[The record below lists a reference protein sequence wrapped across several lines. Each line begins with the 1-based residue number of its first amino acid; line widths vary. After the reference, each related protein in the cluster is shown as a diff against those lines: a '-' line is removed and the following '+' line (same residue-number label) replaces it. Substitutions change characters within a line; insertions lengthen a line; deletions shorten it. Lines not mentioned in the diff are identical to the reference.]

1 MSHIILFV
9 FLLLLVSGTA
19 SAVYLYHQYRQ
30 QRLPILK
37 DLYLFILASLSRV
50 MAFIVLYYIQLNIIR
65 DMDTTPIHPLWSL
78 RYIPSVLGT
87 LGEFVMLW
95 RVVLRLRKPAW
106 IDSLSPWMVG
116 LFLAGCAG
124 LAVALTLRFTT
135 GANQTLPLLQQATRF
150 FILPTMLLA
159 PAALIWPFQKKPA
172 TEAARTL
179 GFMLLAGLYPMLLFP
194 GILNGNA
201 TRLINLFMVWV
212 HLVPMIWAMRSL
224 KAAATADPS
233 ENITANLNRWVEEKR
248 VTRREREL
256 IDLII
261 AGQSNK
267 EIEYELGIAFSTVKN
282 HIYKIYKK
290 LDVNSRAQL
299 IHKLIHD

>member
-19 SAVYLYHQYRQ
+19 SGVYLYHQYRQ
-30 QRLPILK
+30 RRLPILK
-37 DLYLFILASLSRV
+37 DLYLFIAASLFRV
-50 MAFIVLYYIQLNIIR
+50 MAFIVVYYIQVNIVH
-65 DMDTTPIHPLWSL
+65 DTDTTPIHPLWSL
-78 RYIPSVLGT
+78 RYIPAVIGT
-87 LGEFVMLW
+87 LGEFIMLW
-95 RVVLRLRKPAW
+95 RIVLRLRKPAW
-106 IDSLSPWMVG
+106 IEPLTPWMHG

-124 LAVALTLRFTT
+124 LVMALTLRFTT
-135 GANQTLPLLQQATRF
+135 GTDQILLYLQQATRF
-150 FILPTMLLA
+150 CILPTMLLA
-159 PAALIWPFQKKPA
+159 PAALIWPLRKKQA

-179 GFMLLAGLYPMLLFP
+179 GLMLLAGLYPMLLFP
-194 GILNGNA
+194 RILDGNA
-201 TRLINLFMVWV
+201 IRLINLFMVWV
-212 HLVPMIWAMRSL
+212 HLVPMIWTMRSL
-224 KAAATADPS
+224 KSAPAAAPS